1 MAQLEFKDTE
11 TIEVMDTQAWIKNDD
26 NSIEVEI
33 IVTNERFLA
42 VRESKEQGKKI
53 VCSFELEEI
62 ERVEHEENNTLC
74 CLKGKR
80 FIKFDSDPIGIYL
93 SKISPQ
99 SQKSEKMEW

>member
-26 NSIEVEI
+26 NNIEVEI

-53 VCSFELEEI
+53 ICSFELGDI
-62 ERVEHEENNTLC
+62 EKVEHKENDTTC
-74 CLKGKR
+74 WLKGNR
-80 FIKFDSDPIGIYL
+80 FIKFDSDPIGMYL
-93 SKISPQ
+93 SKISP
-99 SQKSEKMEW
+99 E